1 MIFLDPVPKL
11 ASPAQVLLIAV
22 HLCAVVVMLSVWSV
36 SRFPEFGVR
45 FDGGAPG
52 QIRVMAGENSLASI
66 RADDKVTF
74 RQGDLAV
81 TSEAGQ
87 LRSSFIHGGTPHE
100 LALWYADQ
108 TRLTQMAAG
117 GPVVMETPAGAYVL
131 HPHRRTLSHLPV
143 EFWLLLA
150 GASAALLCGA
160 WVWAFRPGDWGA
172 GLFGL
177 GSFGLAAA
185 IFTTAI
191 YGAREFAANGAF
203 LWSVTVVNY
212 LTSQLYAWASAALFM
227 AFPRPVIKPR
237 LWHLALVLVIIGGAA
252 PATAFLGLNLF
263 FRSLFVAFVVMIVFI
278 ALQWRAARADP
289 LARAAMRWIALST
302 LASASLGVVAFIVPR
317 LGAGEQ
323 VVSFAY
329 GLIPMLIGY
338 GAVAVGIGRY
348 RLFDLDRWAYR
359 LIAVA
364 VAALAL
370 LLLDAGLILVL
381 QVQPAAAIG
390 VAFML
395 VALFYLPLRGLLWRL
410 MAGKVA
416 AIDSSLFQ
424 SAAEVAFTPG
434 VADRR
439 KAWRNMLI
447 TLFDVLE
454 IEPATDE
461 VATPKGRAQG
471 LELHIPATAGETALI
486 LRYPGK
492 GRWLFNADH
501 VALARE
507 LTAFMDKAEAARDSY
522 RRGVMEERGRI
533 AQDLHDDV
541 GARLLSS
548 LHRPDVEQVRADVR
562 TAMDDIRVIVGGMAG
577 DQILASRMVADLRNE
592 TADRLED
599 AGLSL
604 DWPLMEEPSG
614 DRALDFWLYKN
625 VRSAHREVVS
635 NVLRHAKARHV
646 RASARIEDEVLLLSI
661 EDDGVGLAQKAAGGR
676 EGNGMRNTR
685 RRLEQLGGSITLVSA
700 DPGLRVEIVVPLGA
714 RL

>member
-1 MIFLDPVPKL
+1 VPKL
-11 ASPAQVLLIAV
+11 GSPAQVLLIAV
-22 HLCAVVVMLSVWSV
+22 HLCAALVLFSVWSV

-45 FDGGAPG
+45 FDGAPSG
-52 QIRVMAGENSLASI
+52 QIQLTAGEHWLARI
-66 RADDKVTF
+66 NATDEVTF
-74 RQGDLAV
+74 RQGDV
-81 TSEAGQ
+81 TVTNEAGH
-87 LRSSFIHGGTPHE
+87 LRASYIQGGDPHR
-100 LALWYADQ
+100 LALWYANQ
-108 TRLTQMAAG
+108 TRLTQMAAK
-117 GPVVMETPAGAYVL
+117 GPVVIETPAGNFVL
-131 HPHRRTLSHLPV
+131 HPHRRNLAHLPA

-150 GASAALLCGA
+150 GASGAMLCGA

-172 GLFGL
+172 SLFGL
-177 GSFGLAAA
+177 GSFSLAIA
-185 IFTTAI
+185 IYTTAI
-191 YGAREFAANGAF
+191 YGAREFAGNGAF

-212 LTSQLYAWASAALFM
+212 LASELYAWGSAALYM

-237 LWHLALVLVIIGGAA
+237 AWHAALVLAVVCSAA

-263 FRSLFVAFVVMIVFI
+263 FRSLFLAFVVMIVFI
-278 ALQWRAARADP
+278 ALQWRAARTDP
-289 LARAAMRWIALST
+289 LARAAMRWIGLST

-323 VVSFAY
+323 VVSFAF

-338 GAVAVGIGRY
+338 GAVAVGVGRY

-370 LLLDAGLILVL
+370 LVLDAGLILVL

-395 VALFYLPLRGLLWRL
+395 VALFYLPLRGVLWRL

-416 AIDSSLFQ
+416 AIDSRLFQ

-439 KAWRNMLI
+439 QAWRTMLT
-447 TLFDVLE
+447 TLFDILE
-454 IEPATDE
+454 IELAGDE
-461 VATPKGRAQG
+461 VTTPKAQAQG
-471 LELHIPATAGETALI
+471 LELYIPATAGETALV

-492 GRWLFNADH
+492 GRRLFNASH
-501 VALARE
+501 VSLARE

-604 DWPLMEEPSG
+604 DWPLTEEAGG
-614 DRALDFWLYKN
+614 DRTLDFWLYKN

-635 NVLRHAKARHV
+635 NVLRHAKASRV
-646 RASARIEDEVLLLSI
+646 RASARIEDEVLRLFI
-661 EDDGVGLAQKAAGGR
+661 EDDGVGLIIKAAGGR

-685 RRLEQLGGSITLVSA
+685 RRLEQFGGRITLEPA
-700 DPGLRVEIVVPLGA
+700 NPGLRVEIAVPLGA
-714 RL
+714 RS